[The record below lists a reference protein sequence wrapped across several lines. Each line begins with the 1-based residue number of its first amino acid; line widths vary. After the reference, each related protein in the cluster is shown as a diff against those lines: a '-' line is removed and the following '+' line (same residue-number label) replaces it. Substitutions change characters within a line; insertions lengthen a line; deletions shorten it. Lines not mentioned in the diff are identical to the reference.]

1 MRSMRLE
8 GHLRREDGWWLA
20 EIPLLDVMTQG
31 RSKGEARDMVSDL
44 LETMAGCPGFTAAVR
59 STGERSFD
67 ISGSEVGVLVAILLR
82 RLRGRA
88 GLSLAEVARKLG
100 HRSRN
105 AYARYEQGRAVPT
118 VEKLAELLGAVNCEI
133 LLSEAIND

>member
-1 MRSMRLE
+1 MRLE

-31 RSKGEARDMVSDL
+31 RSKGEAREMVVDL
-44 LETMAGCPGFTAAVR
+44 VETMADRPGFSAAVR
-59 STGERSFD
+59 STGETSFD
-67 ISGSEVGVLVAILLR
+67 VSGSEVGVLVAVLLR

-88 GLSLAEVARKLG
+88 GLSLAEVARRLG

-118 VEKLAELLGAVNCEI
+118 VEKLAELLRAVDCEI
-133 LLSEAIND
+133 LLSEASHE